1 MERNAVKMS
10 IMVRSTMLICFC
22 FLLTSTGWLSWE
34 YHLLDQV
41 PARTSDICTMIV
53 GYLLQAAGIGF
64 FALFL
69 RRKPSAV
76 KEGFL
81 TALILHMVFM
91 VPAVLS
97 PFTAGTLIFGFLMN
111 LSCGFIAGY
120 YLFILS
126 KETEKEKKATVF
138 GIGYGLAI
146 LIQWLLSLVFRSLYY
161 SGYVLVI
168 CLALTAA
175 MFFAVG
181 KRHTEDNR
189 DLRSEDR
196 AKPKWCHLMPVSILV
211 LLFSIVNSSGF
222 AFPSADLGNAVN
234 VELFR
239 LIYAAGLIIAG
250 IATDRNRKYGA
261 MCALIALLLP
271 FIILALRGEIT
282 ASVIF
287 WALSYFAF
295 GFYAVYRIVVFS
307 DLAADTRVLWLS
319 GFGLMLG
326 RIGDAAG
333 EGICLVLGQHV
344 PLLIGL
350 TAVLFA
356 VTVLVFFRV
365 YQTLYIPE
373 YRQQQDK
380 KERLYAF
387 SVQHDLSARER
398 EMLLLLVDGKT
409 NKEIADSLCISE
421 NTVKFHI
428 RNLLQKTGC
437 KNRNELVLLYMGEN
451 VT

>member
-1 MERNAVKMS
+1 MRKNVTA
-10 IMVRSTMLICFC
+10 RSTALICLC

-34 YHLLDQV
+34 YHLLDQI
-41 PARTSDICTMIV
+41 PARTSDFCTMVI
-53 GYLLQAAGIGF
+53 GYLLQAAGIGC
-64 FALFL
+64 FALLL
-69 RRKPSAV
+69 RRKASAV
-76 KEGFL
+76 KAGFL
-81 TALILHMVFM
+81 AALVLHMAFM

-97 PFTAGTLIFGFLMN
+97 PYTAGTLVFGFLMN

-120 YLFILS
+120 YLYDLS
-126 KETEKEKKATVF
+126 REPEKKRKATVF

-146 LIQWLLSLVFRSLYY
+146 LFQWLLSMAFRSLYY

-168 CLALTAA
+168 CLALTGAVFAA
-175 MFFAVG
+175 AG
-181 KRHTEDNR
+181 RRRTEGDVEPE
-189 DLRSEDR
+189 DGGPARSVR
-196 AKPKWCHLMPVSILV
+196 RRILLPVCVLV
-211 LLFSIVNSSGF
+211 LLFSVVNSSGF
-222 AFPSADLGNAVN
+222 AFPSADVGNAVN

-239 LIYAAGLIIAG
+239 LVYAAGLIIAG

-287 WALSYFAF
+287 WVLSYFTF

-307 DLAADTRVLWLS
+307 DLAVKERALWLS
-319 GFGLMLG
+319 GFGLLLG
-326 RIGDAAG
+326 RAGDAAG
-333 EGICLVLGQHV
+333 ESVCLLFGQRV
-344 PLLIGL
+344 TLLICL

-365 YQTLYIPE
+365 YQMLYVPE
-373 YRQQQDK
+373 YWDRHDQQ
-380 KERLYAF
+380 ERLYAF
-387 SVQHDLSARER
+387 SVRYDLSARER

-409 NKEIADSLCISE
+409 NKEIADALCISE

-428 RNLLQKTGC
+428 RNLLQKTGS
-437 KNRNELVLLYMGEN
+437 KNRNDLVLLYMGEN
-451 VT
+451 ST